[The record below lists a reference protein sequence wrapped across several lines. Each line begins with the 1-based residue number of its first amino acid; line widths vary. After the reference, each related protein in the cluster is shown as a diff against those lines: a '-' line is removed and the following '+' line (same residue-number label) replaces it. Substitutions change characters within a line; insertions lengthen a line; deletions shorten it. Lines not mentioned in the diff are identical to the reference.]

1 MSKAMSDTL
10 HTSQPSKKIHGVF
23 FDLDGTLMDTAY
35 DLAAA
40 LNLLL
45 AENQSP
51 PLPRTVIEKQVSY
64 GVAGLLQLGF
74 AIGEKDT
81 DYTKLKQRF
90 LDIHL
95 ELLTRQC
102 TTPLYPDLDR
112 LLDTLEQRG
121 IFWGIVTNKS
131 RQLAEVLL
139 DWHNLTDRCSVLVCP
154 EDVRAIKP
162 SPESLLLASKT
173 IRCNPE
179 HCLYIGDHERD
190 IIAGKCAGMTTVAA
204 TYGYIA
210 PHVSPAQ
217 WQAAFDA
224 RRPGDILA
232 WLTDNQWQLPNRVS
246 DKKNTGHTGSF
257 S

>member
-1 MSKAMSDTL
+1 MSDTI
-10 HTSQPSKKIHGVF
+10 HTSQPEQKIHGVF

-40 LNLLL
+40 LNQLL
-45 AENQSP
+45 AENHSP
-51 PLPRTVIEKQVSY
+51 SIPRTVIEKHVPD
-64 GVAGLLQLGF
+64 GTAALLQLGF
-74 AIGEKDT
+74 GINEKNT
-81 DYTKLKQRF
+81 GYTKLKQRF
-90 LDIHL
+90 LDIYL
-95 ELLTRQC
+95 ELLTSQC

-112 LLDTLEQRG
+112 LLDTLEQQN
-121 IFWGIVTNKS
+121 IVWGIVTNKS
-131 RQLAEVLL
+131 RQLAEPLL
-139 DWHNLTDRCSVLVCP
+139 NWHNLTDRCSVLVCP

-179 HCLYIGDHERD
+179 YCLYIGDHERD
-190 IIAGKCAGMTTVAA
+190 IVAGKRAGMTTVAA

-210 PHVSPAQ
+210 PHISPVQ

-224 RRPGDILA
+224 RKPGDILA
-232 WLTDNQWQLPNRVS
+232 WLTDNQWQLPDRLSN
-246 DKKNTGHTGSF
+246 KNNTGHTGSF